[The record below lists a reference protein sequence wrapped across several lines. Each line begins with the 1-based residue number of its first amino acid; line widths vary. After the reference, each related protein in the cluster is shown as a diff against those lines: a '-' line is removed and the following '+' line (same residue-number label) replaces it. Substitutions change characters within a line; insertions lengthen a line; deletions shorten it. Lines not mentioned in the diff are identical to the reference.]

1 MAVPVRAELLS
12 RVDDNGRRLRTGLR
26 RFVDGLKTEFR
37 SAARAFPAADDL
49 LADPRRRLD
58 LATTRLPAG
67 LARNAQRHRARLTEN
82 ARRLQKFS
90 PEARLA
96 AFAARLDG
104 LGRRLAAARDAN
116 LRAEKRALVERGKRL
131 ADLDVRRRT
140 AFVTRLNRLN
150 DRLGALGQL
159 LTSYSYHGVLERGFA
174 LVRDEAGAPV
184 RSTKTLAAG
193 AAISIEFA
201 DGTITAR
208 RDR

>member
-1 MAVPVRAELLS
+1 
-12 RVDDNGRRLRTGLR
+12 
-26 RFVDGLKTEFR
+26 
-37 SAARAFPAADDL
+37 
-49 LADPRRRLD
+49 
-58 LATTRLPAG
+58 
-67 LARNAQRHRARLTEN
+67 
-82 ARRLQKFS
+82 
-90 PEARLA
+90 
-96 AFAARLDG
+96 
-104 LGRRLAAARDAN
+104 

-174 LVRDEAGAPV
+174 LVRDETGAPV
-184 RSTKTLAAG
+184 RSAKTLAAG